1 MEFFNEFRKLSA
13 KLKKG
18 IVADDVPIIKDKL
31 AELEEMP
38 LSDEE
43 RKFLGILRQELD
55 EAVAGLPQEK
65 KECSLSWFWPVLDCP
80 WDVILFWLQ
89 SMIYTFNKQYWW
101 SNLIT
106 NDKLVSKEW
115 YWMMVER

>member
-65 KECSLSWFWPVLDCP
+65 KECSLSC
-80 WDVILFWLQ
+80 LQ
-89 SMIYTFNKQYWW
+89 SPFPEQ
-101 SNLIT
+101 SLCSV
-106 NDKLVSKEW
+106 VSSLLLDTPS
-115 YWMMVER
+115 M

>member
-1 MEFFNEFRKLSA
+1 MIVLVIVLVMVGTLELTAGGNVEFFNEFRKLSA

-80 WDVILFWLQ
+80 
-89 SMIYTFNKQYWW
+89 
-101 SNLIT
+101 
-106 NDKLVSKEW
+106 
-115 YWMMVER
+115 